1 MYLDQD
7 GKRWF
12 RGNLHTHSTVSD
24 GLKTPDE
31 VIRIYRNEGY
41 DFLAFTDHWKPSGS
55 GEKDGLLLIPGCE
68 YDVGGN
74 AADGIYHIVVI
85 WYFRNRAPK
94 IRRRGSWTLS
104 MRLVDLPFWLTPP
117 GR

>member
-41 DFLAFTDHWKPSGS
+41 DFLALRIIGSRPDRAKRTD
-55 GEKDGLLLIPGCE
+55 CC
-68 YDVGGN
+68 
-74 AADGIYHIVVI
+74 
-85 WYFRNRAPK
+85 
-94 IRRRGSWTLS
+94 
-104 MRLVDLPFWLTPP
+104 
-117 GR
+117 

>member
-55 GEKDGLLLIPGCE
+55 GEKD
-68 YDVGGN
+68 
-74 AADGIYHIVVI
+74 
-85 WYFRNRAPK
+85 
-94 IRRRGSWTLS
+94 
-104 MRLVDLPFWLTPP
+104 
-117 GR
+117 